1 MPAIWNINK
10 GYDVNNK
17 KVSSKLTFE
26 VGEKFNG
33 RIVDK
38 AEGNE
43 VLVKLA
49 DGWQFT
55 AEIDGE
61 FNVENQGLIKFAVEG
76 FENGK
81 LKLKIVQGEKKESN
95 STGDSLL
102 NLMEKEGLPKADMEL
117 LLAMTK
123 HNLPL
128 TKENIVYI
136 KSIIQFSEKI
146 NKSLEEIDDFIGKF
160 IAGKGID
167 PQSTEA
173 KEIQNVLKDF
183 FNSFKKMSNEDIL
196 LFLEND
202 IDLNKEN
209 IQSYNKLFKGDNTLK
224 EYFDSVGN
232 ELNLLKEESQ
242 VTQNIKEPLKNILL
256 GRASS
261 FNVTSYNEA
270 LSKLEDITDTTVL
283 EMVKENSVDKK
294 EFTKETLNKVVSN
307 ILNRNIYLSDSEFE
321 QTTNMLRVI
330 SNDNVE
336 ENILMEVTQKINTAI
351 IKEPLKNILSD
362 RVSSFNSTNYSEAL
376 SKVDNITDNLFLKIV
391 KGNSIDQTEF
401 TKDTLNK
408 VVSNIF
414 NSDINLTDAEFEQTT
429 KLIRTILE
437 DNVNENRLEGSK
449 FENKNIDELTS
460 KKAEP
465 QLNNDS
471 QIASKIYD
479 SNETAKSKIN
489 IMTLLKSMMKTDTAI
504 VKEPL
509 KNILSERVSSF
520 NFTSYNEAL
529 SKLDEITDN
538 TFLEMVMEN
547 SINKTEF
554 TKDTLNKVVSK
565 IFNTDINLSD
575 SEFEQTTDM
584 LRLILEDNVEKNGID
599 GRKVNNKTLDEL
611 NLKATEPQL
620 NKELQ
625 KGIPDEEKLNLK
637 SDIRTQEQKY
647 SNEVMNLRELLDKGE
662 GINSK
667 DLIKNEIKVKLE
679 EMKEVIKE
687 LIKVSDNESLK
698 NSKIMELIKGNMN
711 DFKLFNSISNEYYY
725 LDIPIKQNNNE
736 YPCKLIIKDNRK
748 DGKKIDRSNIKMVV
762 SVKTINLG
770 SIDGYLK
777 VRDSNLDIDLKCDD
791 KYMKIIDK
799 DKEKLINTLKTL
811 GFFVNVIVTKK
822 NKDVDIT
829 TCRDFFD
836 DSNTRAIDTTV

>member
-1 MPAIWNINK
+1 MPAIWNVNK
-10 GYDVNNK
+10 AYDVNNK

-26 VGEKFNG
+26 VGEKFKG

-43 VLVKLA
+43 VLIKLA

-61 FNVENQGLIKFAVEG
+61 FNTENQGLIKFAVEG

-81 LKLKIVQGEKKESN
+81 LKLKIIKGEQKGSDL
-95 STGDSLL
+95 TGDSLL

-136 KSIIQFSEKI
+136 KGIIQFNEKI
-146 NKSLEEIDDFIGKF
+146 NQSTEEVDDFINKL
-160 IAGKGID
+160 ISGKGID

-173 KEIQNVLKDF
+173 KEIQDVLKDF

-202 IDLNKEN
+202 IDLNKDN
-209 IQSYNKLFKGDNTLK
+209 IESYNKLFKGDDTLK
-224 EYFDSVGN
+224 GYFDSVGD
-232 ELNLLKEESQ
+232 ELNLLKEELPK
-242 VTQNIKEPLKNILL
+242 V
-256 GRASS
+256 
-261 FNVTSYNEA
+261 
-270 LSKLEDITDTTVL
+270 LSKQGI
-283 EMVKENSVDKK
+283 S
-294 EFTKETLNKVVSN
+294 
-307 ILNRNIYLSDSEFE
+307 LSDSEFE
-321 QTTNMLRVI
+321 QTTNMLREV
-330 SNDNVE
+330 SDEDVFGND
-336 ENILMEVTQKINTAI
+336 LGEVKPKIDTTL
-351 IKEPLKNILSD
+351 IKETLKSILSD
-362 RVSSFNSTNYSEAL
+362 RVNNFESANFIEAL
-376 SKVDNITDNLFLKIV
+376 SKVEDITDCSFLKTV
-391 KGNSIDQTEF
+391 KGNSVNQGEL

-408 VVSNIF
+408 VVSDIVNG
-414 NSDINLTDAEFEQTT
+414 DINLTDLEFEETENM
-429 KLIRTILE
+429 IRTILKE
-437 DNVNENRLEGSK
+437 NVNDSSV
-449 FENKNIDELTS
+449 ENKTIEELIS
-460 KKAEP
+460 KKIET
-465 QLNNDS
+465 QSNSGS
-471 QIASKIYD
+471 QVASKIYD

-504 VKEPL
+504 IKEPL
-509 KNILSERVSSF
+509 KNILSERVSNF
-520 NFTSYNEAL
+520 NFTSYNESL
-529 SKLDEITDN
+529 HELDGISDN
-538 TFLEMVMEN
+538 RFLEMVKEN

-565 IFNTDINLSD
+565 IFNTDIKLSD
-575 SEFEQTTDM
+575 SEFKQTTKM
-584 LRLILEDNVEKNGID
+584 LRIILEDNIEMNG
-599 GRKVNNKTLDEL
+599 KVVNNKTSDEL
-611 NLKATEPQL
+611 NQKVEEQRF
-620 NKELQ
+620 NKGQQER
-625 KGIPDEEKLNLK
+625 IPGEESSNVK
-637 SDIRTQEQKY
+637 SSMGAQEQKNL
-647 SNEVMNLRELLDKGE
+647 NEAMNLRELLDKGE

-667 DLIKNEIKVKLE
+667 DIIKNDIKLKLDEI
-679 EMKEVIKE
+679 KEVIKE

-698 NSKIMELIKGNMN
+698 NSKVMELINGNIN
-711 DFKLFNSISNEYYY
+711 NFKLFNSISNEYYY

-748 DGKKIDRSNIKMVV
+748 DGKKIDRNNIKMVV

-791 KYMKIIDK
+791 EYMKIIDK
-799 DKEKLINTLKTL
+799 NKEKLINSLKIL

-822 NKDVDIT
+822 NKNVDIT

-836 DSNTRAIDTTV
+836 DSNTRAIDTMV